1 MPWLETSLM
10 DQRMQFIVDYQR
22 GLQSVTELADRFA
35 ISRKTAYTWIERHE
49 AEGAAGLADR
59 RRRPHACP
67 HETPQA
73 IVDAV
78 LEARR
83 HHPRW
88 GAKKLLR
95 ILSRKDPREIGPART
110 TVCDLLKRHDL
121 IPKTRRRPSLSHPG
135 RPLTPMTEPNGIWT
149 ADFKGQFKTRDAPI
163 VIRSPSSMGTVGICS
178 PAKGCAPR
186 RSSWPGRSSAA
197 PSRST
202 ACRASSA
209 RTTGCRSPRRRSGAC
224 RSSRCGGSASAST
237 RN

>member
-10 DQRMQFIVDYQR
+10 DQRMQFIVDYHR
-22 GLQSVTELADRFA
+22 GLQSVTEFAERFD
-35 ISRKTAYTWIERHE
+35 ISRKTAYKWIARYE
-49 AEGAAGLADR
+49 ADGATGLADR
-59 RRRPHACP
+59 SRRPQTCP

-95 ILSRKDPREIGPART
+95 ILSRKDPREIWPART

-135 RPLTPMTEPNGIWT
+135 G
-149 ADFKGQFKTRDAPI
+149 
-163 VIRSPSSMGTVGICS
+163 VPSH
-178 PAKGCAPR
+178 R
-186 RSSWPGRSSAA
+186 
-197 PSRST
+197 
-202 ACRASSA
+202 
-209 RTTGCRSPRRRSGAC
+209 
-224 RSSRCGGSASAST
+224 
-237 RN
+237 